1 MIAYYAH
8 SHGNGHCNYAQL
20 FAQKQP
26 SKSVI
31 LTDSD
36 FDFDDN
42 LNVTRLENE
51 NLNNEAWSEEHY
63 SKPDYMHYAPLGMQ
77 KISRRNEAIL
87 HEINKHKIQF
97 VIVDVSVEVA
107 TLLRVSSI
115 PYAYVRMFGNRNDM
129 GHLQAYHAASFLLA
143 YYPKELEPK
152 ETPDWVVEKTVYLGF
167 VSATSKTPIP
177 TYPNPIAKK
186 YILLLQGMGG
196 NDMNSTL
203 LQKLVS
209 FFYPV
214 PIVVV
219 GKNSLPQMEN
229 VINGGIVVNTAPYI
243 QHADMVIAGCGMNTV
258 SEVLSYGKPFIG
270 KPEERPFEEQ
280 KWLLKALVE
289 NNLAVL
295 LQPDA
300 LDRTVAQYT
309 AINTLGEEAMDRSDF
324 SELWD
329 LFERYGFDFEK
340 VSSNVSITNN
350 RKEQSDICN

>member
-1 MIAYYAH
+1 
-8 SHGNGHCNYAQL
+8 
-20 FAQKQP
+20 
-26 SKSVI
+26 
-31 LTDSD
+31 
-36 FDFDDN
+36 
-42 LNVTRLENE
+42 
-51 NLNNEAWSEEHY
+51 
-63 SKPDYMHYAPLGMQ
+63 
-77 KISRRNEAIL
+77 
-87 HEINKHKIQF
+87 
-97 VIVDVSVEVA
+97 
-107 TLLRVSSI
+107 
-115 PYAYVRMFGNRNDM
+115 
-129 GHLQAYHAASFLLA
+129 
-143 YYPKELEPK
+143 
-152 ETPDWVVEKTVYLGF
+152 
-167 VSATSKTPIP
+167 
-177 TYPNPIAKK
+177 
-186 YILLLQGMGG
+186 MGG

-243 QHADMVIAGCGMNTV
+243 QHADMIVAGCGMNTV

-309 AINTLGEEAMDRSDF
+309 AISTFGEEAMDRSDF